1 MGNKIYSTNE
11 IFNVYSKE
19 TQSWIGGK
27 PQSFVTMVAL

>member
-1 MGNKIYSTNE
+1 MGNKIYSKNE

-27 PQSFVTMVAL
+27 LSHL